1 MRYDLKSADEFD
13 EAIRF
18 VNHSFSADKM
28 IEIKVVRPTR
38 SLKANAYYHLLLQIC
53 GSEWGYSLAE
63 MKIIHKRDIS
73 PSVFI
78 YWKNEKAFTKSSA
91 DLNSKELSDAIE
103 QLKKYSAEQGLVL
116 PEPTDEDAMRHW
128 EKQIQTNERYL

>member
-1 MRYDLKSADEFD
+1 MKYDLSNENEAREASEFL
-13 EAIRF
+13 AGSIMR
-18 VNHSFSADKM
+18 DKLV
-28 IEIKVVRPTR
+28 EIKVVRPTR

-63 MKIIHKRDIS
+63 MKVIHKRDIS
-73 PSVFI
+73 PGVFI
-78 YWKNEKAFTKSSA
+78 YWKNDKVFTKSSA

-128 EKQIQTNERYL
+128 EKQIQINERYL